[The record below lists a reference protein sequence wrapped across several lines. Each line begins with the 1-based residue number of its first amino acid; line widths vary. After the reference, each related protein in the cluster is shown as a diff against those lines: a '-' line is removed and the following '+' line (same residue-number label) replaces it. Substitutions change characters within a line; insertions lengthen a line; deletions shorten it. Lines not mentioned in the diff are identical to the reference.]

1 MINHYHTLGI
11 PENASAEAIKAA
23 FKALA
28 VQYHP
33 DKHQGDVVMEE
44 QFKTINAAYQILS
57 DPYKKAQFDLQLYH
71 ARMALSVEKNRRK
84 QPYHYQTPHYRPRP
98 YYRQGP
104 INHKENNKA
113 TLYAFGLTFVVALL
127 VMIVRWS
134 YFQYHQMKYDNLL
147 EIRREQFVAA
157 QHMFERDS
165 LRQSLLKLSDLTPF
179 KAEEKDIQQ
188 YHVSI
193 MEGLIFKAESKFEE
207 RDFANAI
214 QYYELVEQF
223 SAYRPN
229 AMRARLALSYR
240 YTNKPKQSILLLKEL
255 IEAKYQVVS
264 TLIQI
269 GEIYNDELLEEEEA
283 KKYFELARDVA
294 VTEYQGR
301 FGKAYMLVVEEEF
314 IPKDH
319 YNLFKNLAT
328 LYNKTE
334 QPEKSIGISNWMK
347 RVWSDSSDA
356 YVLAGKS
363 HEMLKNNSQACNE
376 YKKAI
381 SLGHFTTLPLFCR

>member
-11 PENASAEAIKAA
+11 PESATPEMIKAA

-33 DKHQGDVVMEE
+33 DKHQGDAHMEE

-71 ARMALSVEKNRRK
+71 ARMALSAASNRRK

-98 YYRQGP
+98 YYRPGP

-113 TLYAFGLTFVVALL
+113 TLYAFGLTFAVALL
-127 VMIVRWS
+127 VMLVRWS
-134 YFQYHQMKYDNLL
+134 YFLYHQYKYDNLL
-147 EIRREQFVAA
+147 EDRREQFVVA
-157 QHMFERDS
+157 QHMFENDS
-165 LRQSLLKLSDLTPF
+165 IRESLLKLSDLTPF
-179 KAEEKDIQQ
+179 KAEEKDMQQ

-193 MEGLIFKAESKFEE
+193 MEDMIFKAENEFEKH
-207 RDFANAI
+207 DFVNAI
-214 QYYELVEQF
+214 RYYELVEQF
-223 SAYRPN
+223 SPYRPN

-240 YTNKPKQSILLLKEL
+240 YTGKPKQSILLLKEL

-264 TLIQI
+264 TLVQI
-269 GEIYNDELLEEEEA
+269 GEIYNEELLESEEA

-294 VTEYQGR
+294 VEEYRSR

-319 YNLFKNLAT
+319 YSLFLNLAT
-328 LYNKTE
+328 LYNELE
-334 QPEKSIGISNWMK
+334 QPDKSIGISNWMK
-347 RVWSDSSDA
+347 RVWNDSSDA
-356 YVLAGKS
+356 YVLAGNS
-363 HEMLKNNSQACNE
+363 YEMLKNKSQACQE
-376 YKKAI
+376 YRKAK
-381 SLGHFTTLPLFCR
+381 SFGYKHELPAICP